1 MLHINRKR
9 RDHMTIKNTK
19 SAALAIG
26 STSAIALIAATSQ
39 AFAQDG
45 LYMGFS
51 VGGASGLNP
60 APADSSSPNDYEMGG
75 AAISGFI
82 GVQKDMGG
90 DMFGGVELAY
100 TGPTEGDENDESS
113 YEYAYD
119 TNYTIDA
126 KARLGRHFGSV
137 DVYGF
142 GGVSVGSINGPY
154 YGNDYRFYGVNAG
167 AGAQMNITEN
177 MFAGVEY
184 IHRFTIGE
192 TDSEPKR
199 DSGHST
205 LALRVGYKF

>member
-1 MLHINRKR
+1 
-9 RDHMTIKNTK
+9 MTIKNTK
-19 SAALAIG
+19 SVALAIG

-51 VGGASGLNP
+51 AGQASGILP
-60 APADSSSPNDYEMGG
+60 SAGDSSSPNDYEMGG

-90 DMFGGVELAY
+90 DMFGGIELAY
-100 TGPTEGDENDESS
+100 TGPTEGDENNESS
-113 YEYAYD
+113 YDYAYN

-142 GGVSVGSINGPY
+142 GGVSVGSNQASYVEGAS
-154 YGNDYRFYGVNAG
+154 DYRFYGVNLG
-167 AGAQMNITEN
+167 AGAQMNVTEN

-184 IHRFTIGE
+184 IHRFTTAE
-192 TDSEPKR
+192 TY
-199 DSGHST
+199 DSGMQGKEHGT